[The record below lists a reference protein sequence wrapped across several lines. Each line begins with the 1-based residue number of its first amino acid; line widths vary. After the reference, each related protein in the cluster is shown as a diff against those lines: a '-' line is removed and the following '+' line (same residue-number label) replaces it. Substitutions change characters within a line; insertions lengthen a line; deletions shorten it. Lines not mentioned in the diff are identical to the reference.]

1 MLIADIPYPLH
12 TKSLMG
18 AEALSLAYAD
28 EGEGF
33 PVLFIHGLGSS
44 IPAWQKNIPILSKY
58 FRCLALDLPG
68 YGKSAK
74 EGFAA
79 GMEFYAD
86 VVNGFLG
93 KLHISACYLV
103 GHSMGGQV
111 AIHTASKYPEKVKK
125 LALMA
130 PAGLETFKPEEGQQL
145 KQWFAPEKVFAA
157 GADIIE
163 QNVKA
168 NFHHFPADAQ
178 TLLQERVD
186 YKSCHDYR
194 AFCQVVSD
202 SVAAM
207 LNEPV
212 HARLSTLSMPVLML
226 FGRQDAYIPSK
237 LLHPGLELE
246 TMLQEAQAFMPNLRY
261 HLIDSCGHF
270 VQWEQAE
277 QVNKYLLEFLK
288 GSTGKESN

>member
-1 MLIADIPYPLH
+1 MLIADTPYSLH
-12 TKSLMG
+12 TKRIQG
-18 AEALSLAYAD
+18 AGTLSLAYAD

-33 PVLFIHGLGSS
+33 PLLFIHGLGSYL
-44 IPAWQKNIPILSKY
+44 PAWQKNIPFLSKH

-74 EGFAA
+74 EGFTA

-86 VVNGFLG
+86 VVNSFLD
-93 KLHISACYLV
+93 KLQLQACYLV

-111 AIHTASKYPEKVKK
+111 AIHTALKYPDKVKK

-130 PAGLETFKPEEGQQL
+130 PAGLETFSTEEGQQL
-145 KQWFAPEKVFAA
+145 MQWFAPDKVFRAD
-157 GADIIE
+157 ADIIE

-168 NFHHFPADAQ
+168 NFHRFPADARV
-178 TLLQERVD
+178 LLQDRVG
-186 YKSCHDYR
+186 YKSCSDYR
-194 AFCQVVSD
+194 AFCQVVAD

-212 HARLSTLSMPVLML
+212 YARLDKLSMPVLML

-237 LLHPGLELE
+237 LLHPELTLEA
-246 TMLQEAQAFMPNLRY
+246 MLQEVHNRMPNLRY
-261 HLIDSCGHF
+261 HLIDTCGHF

-277 QVNKYLLEFLK
+277 KVNGYLLEFLD
-288 GSTGKESN
+288 